1 MNYFDPLRTFFLA
14 LVCKPHDSSHVMRDT
29 HTNGR
34 GDSAAQL
41 IGEAFAVL
49 LIFAC
54 GFLLLAL

>member
-1 MNYFDPLRTFFLA
+1 M
-14 LVCKPHDSSHVMRDT
+14 KHKET